1 MTKAV
6 KQVCEYVFEKSD
18 IPRIYAEP
26 FVYNTASCRVLEKA
40 GCVLNPSEETF
51 EDLRPYIREAYEY
64 AKVKC
69 MEIKSLYG

>member
-40 GCVLNPSEETF
+40 GCVLTF

-64 AKVKC
+64 AKEKFA
-69 MEIKSLYG
+69 KRK